1 MDQQVE
7 VHLSH
12 DWGCHALGRSPLATL
27 KSVASYGAGDPLRV
41 SRAGF
46 HDDKDVSQVVS
57 DSMVEI
63 SSSTECQEGLVRV
76 GVSNVS

>member
-12 DWGCHALGRSPLATL
+12 DWGCHALGRPPLCH
-27 KSVASYGAGDPLRV
+27 SEISGIVWGGDPLRV